1 MPGNKANQPQQQK
14 VSNRE
19 HCIICCPCIP
29 LAVLALAAASPLPPA
44 CSTKSVMKEDNFGN
58 GIVVIRVVGLDG
70 EGFTLRLPESKS
82 GYDVWK
88 MAKDRLPCKSGA
100 AVSIYNGSEKLA
112 MSRTLREQG
121 LGQDSTLS

>member
-70 EGFTLRLPESKS
+70 EGFTLRLALTLELSYAFMRCLLLLACVLDRCVTRIESPTPGRCLS
-82 GYDVWK
+82 
-88 MAKDRLPCKSGA
+88 P
-100 AVSIYNGSEKLA
+100 
-112 MSRTLREQG
+112 
-121 LGQDSTLS
+121 QDF